1 MKDFS
6 IKRFF
11 RQEIPSATDISEVD
25 FAYYVIRLVSSFGWG
40 GITILQISEIF
51 FSGNKFEIWRP
62 AFAIVAIALW
72 FWGLRRT
79 FQKLDS
85 TAFLPLAFFLIA
97 VILSPLPGVTETW
110 TSIGLITVTIAVYIT
125 NIESKLIRFVALALA
140 LVFQTLGAEF
150 HFRSVDDTSDLS
162 YGHTYYSNLWLLLV
176 FGFLLNLHENYIKVS
191 YEIDEQIDDLENLI
205 ETQSQRVKLLNL
217 RDSMNL
223 RLHGT
228 VLNTLLFIKK
238 SFVQKSDYMPGIKA
252 LQNDVRNFPIK
263 PSGSFQEKVSQE
275 FGINNPYRVKIDVLE
290 IHNLDLNEN
299 IQDQIVEVVREI
311 ILNLSKHTKASR
323 ASIAITQSEFH
334 ILITVNEDSV
344 LLSPINSI
352 EKLISEA
359 GQSRS
364 LRRLLQTLDAEH
376 AIKYL
381 PTTREISHQIS
392 IDTRPLD
399 VNPEDEIGVLRGKSV
414 SLIAD
419 RFALLAI
426 IYGVAIIPPLIIAR
440 GVRLPIVAFALS
452 IGLALL
458 SWYLKNNTLKFCS
471 ALFAS
476 LLGLAVIPLFLGG
489 SYRCE
494 NMNELPWIF
503 NGLLGSILLI
513 SASASSRILKWGPL
527 LAFVAEAISTRFVL
541 PNQCSVILQGST
553 PGLILI
559 LIFAYLIGRRRTLN
573 IQSDTTFLQSIK
585 SRNDRFQITLSELE
599 LVREELLLE
608 LNQLA
613 ESLLNDPA
621 MSAERLE
628 FVDLEIQKLRVFL
641 ICSEFFEFEFIR
653 ATYTMVRSRLLNS
666 LPTKIHIYSIYGFE
680 SLDSRM
686 TLFVDQLSKAL
697 PGLALEFIVD
707 SNPAPHLTIL
717 ASAAEV
723 ELVRSL
729 ANKVASPIPV
739 DVGSMEE
746 NSPQSIGN
754 E

>member
-1 MKDFS
+1 MRDFS

-11 RQEIPSATDISEVD
+11 RRENPSATDVSEVD

-40 GITILQISEIF
+40 GITVLQIFEIF
-51 FSGNKFEIWRP
+51 LSNNKFEIWQP
-62 AFAIVAIALW
+62 AFAIVAVALW
-72 FWGLRRT
+72 LWGLRRT
-79 FQKLDS
+79 FQKLDT
-85 TAFLPLAFFLIA
+85 TAFLPLAFFFIA

-110 TSIGLITVTIAVYIT
+110 TSIGLITITIAVYIT
-125 NIESKLIRFVALALA
+125 NIESKLIRFAVLVLA
-140 LVFQTLGAEF
+140 LVAQTLGAEF
-150 HFRSVDDTSDLS
+150 NFHSVDDTSDLS

-176 FGFLLNLHENYIKVS
+176 FGFLLNLYNNYLKVS
-191 YEIDEQIDDLENLI
+191 YEIDEQIDGLENLI
-205 ETQSQRVKLLNL
+205 ETQSQRVKLLNM

-238 SFVQKSDYMPGIKA
+238 SYIQKSDYLPGIEA
-252 LQNDVRNFPIK
+252 LQNDVRNFPVK
-263 PSGSFQEKVSQE
+263 PSGNFQEKISQE
-275 FGINNPYRVKIDVLE
+275 FGVNNPYRVKIDLLE
-290 IHNLDLNEN
+290 IHNLELNEN

-323 ASIAITQSEFH
+323 ASIAITQSNAH
-334 ILITVNEDSV
+334 TLITVNEDSV

-352 EKLISEA
+352 EKLITDA

-364 LRRLLQTLDAEH
+364 LRRLLQTLDAVQR
-376 AIKYL
+376 INYL

-392 IDTRPLD
+392 VDTRPLD

-426 IYGVAIIPPLIIAR
+426 IYGAAIIPPLIIAR
-440 GVRLPIVAFALS
+440 GVRLPIVIFALS
-452 IGLALL
+452 IGFALL
-458 SWYLKNNTLKFCS
+458 SWYLKNNTSKFYS

-476 LLGLAVIPLFLGG
+476 LLGLAVIPIFLVG

-494 NMNELPWIF
+494 NMIELPWIF

-513 SASASSRILKWGPL
+513 SASASSRILRWGPL
-527 LAFVAEAISTRFVL
+527 FAFVAEAVSTRIVL
-541 PNQCSVILQGST
+541 PNQCSDILQGST

-559 LIFAYLIGRRRTLN
+559 LIFAYLIGRRRALN
-573 IQSDTTFLQSIK
+573 IQSDTTFLRSIRA
-585 SRNDRFQITLSELE
+585 RNDRFQLTLSELE

-613 ESLLNDPA
+613 EILLDDPA

-628 FVDLEIQKLRVFL
+628 LVDLEIQKLRVFL

-653 ATYTMVRSRLLNS
+653 AAYSLVRTRLLAS
-666 LPTKIHIYSIYGFE
+666 RPTKIHIYSIYGFE
-680 SLDSRM
+680 PLDSRIR
-686 TLFVDQLSKAL
+686 LYVDQLSKVL
-697 PGLALEFIVD
+697 PELALEFMID
-707 SNPAPHLTIL
+707 SDPAPQMTIL
-717 ASAAEV
+717 ASASDV
-723 ELVRSL
+723 ELVRGL
-729 ANKVASPIPV
+729 VNQLISPIPIN
-739 DVGSMEE
+739 VGSIEG
-746 NSPQSIGN
+746 NSPQPIAI